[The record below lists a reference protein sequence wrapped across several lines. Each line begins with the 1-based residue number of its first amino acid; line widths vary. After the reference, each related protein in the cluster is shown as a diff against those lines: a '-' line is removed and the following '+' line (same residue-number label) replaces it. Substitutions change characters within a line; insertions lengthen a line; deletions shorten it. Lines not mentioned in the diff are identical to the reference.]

1 MATIYRIHGATKEGN
16 IIKIE
21 NALKA
26 KGYKDVKVEVE
37 DDKVFVVNPI
47 LEDNGKIRNII
58 EDLGFSVKE

>member
-21 NALKA
+21 NALKS
-26 KGYKDVKVEVE
+26 KGYGDVKVEVE
-37 DDKVFVVNPI
+37 DDKVFVVNPV